1 MHDDY
6 AFSFNDDGSGSAF
19 FFCNADPTILKS
31 AYPDL
36 RAKKLWVGSDRIHN
50 THCEFLHAIF
60 PA

>member
-1 MHDDY
+1 MRFHLMMTEADPH
-6 AFSFNDDGSGSAF
+6 
-19 FFCNADPTILKS
+19 FFCNADPTILKI
-31 AYPDL
+31 AYPDQ